1 VSFRARLALGS
12 AAAVAVAIVASS
24 IVVYFLVRNEL
35 RSEIDNSLRSQAV
48 QIPNLPGRGLQ
59 ARVGPHEYAI
69 YIQADPFG
77 GQFQLVDSNGNSYR
91 PQEFNHLNP
100 LLPGVA
106 QARLVAAGKAG
117 GGIRDARQDDTHLRI
132 LTAQLSAPTAGGPG
146 LALQVAAKLTDV
158 DNELRRIRLWLL
170 LVAAIGVGLAAA
182 AGFLV
187 ARATLRP
194 LRELSRTAE
203 RVTATG
209 DLSERIEVEG
219 SDELATLAHT
229 FNAMLGSL
237 DEAQQRQR
245 QLVQDASHE
254 LRTPLTSL
262 RTNVEV
268 LAQSDRL
275 PPEERAQLI
284 RDVIDQLGEM
294 TSLIGEL
301 TELARGQEQAELLEA
316 VRLDLVAEEAIRRTT
331 RNHPETPIEAELAPW
346 TMVGRPASLERAI
359 GNLLDNAAK
368 WSPAGSPVEVKLED
382 GELTVRDHG
391 PGIAAEDAPHVFER
405 FYRATSARSMPGSG
419 LGLAIVQQVAEA
431 HHGSVAVEEAPGG
444 GALLRLRL
452 ESRNGG
458 STDG

>member
-284 RDVIDQLGEM
+284 RDVIEQLGEM
-294 TSLIGEL
+294 TALIGEL
-301 TELARGQEQAELLEA
+301 TELARGQEQAEPLEA

>member
-1 VSFRARLALGS
+1 MSFRARLALGS

-35 RSEIDNSLRSQAV
+35 RSEIDNSLRSQAA
-48 QIPNLPGRGLQ
+48 QIPNLPGVRLR

-91 PQEFNHLNP
+91 PQEFNHLSP
-100 LLPGVA
+100 LLPGVT
-106 QARLVAAGKAG
+106 QARLVAAGKSG
-117 GGIRDARQDDTHLRI
+117 GGFRDARQGGTHLRI
-132 LTAQLSAPTAGGPG
+132 FTTQLSTPAAGAPGV
-146 LALQVAAKLTDV
+146 ALQVAAKLTDV
-158 DNELRRIRLWLL
+158 DNELSRIRLWLL
-170 LVAAIGVGLAAA
+170 LVAGIGVGLAAA

-194 LRELSRTAE
+194 LRELSETAE

-268 LAQSDRL
+268 LAQAERL
-275 PPEERAQLI
+275 PPEERDQLI

-294 TSLIGEL
+294 TALIGEL
-301 TELARGQEQAELLEA
+301 TELARGQEQAEPLED
-316 VRLDLVAEEAIRRTT
+316 VRLDLVAEEAIRRAS
-331 RNHPETPIEAELAPW
+331 RNHPDIPIEAHLAPW
-346 TMVGRPASLERAI
+346 TMVGQPASLERAI

-368 WSPAGSPVEVKLED
+368 WSPAGSPIEVRLD
-382 GELTVRDHG
+382 RGELTVRDHG
-391 PGIAAEDAPHVFER
+391 PGIAPEDVPHVFER

-431 HHGSVAVEEAPGG
+431 HRGSVAVEEAPGG
-444 GALLRLRL
+444 GALVRLRL
-452 ESRNGG
+452 DGRDGDAAGG
-458 STDG
+458 